1 MIARAA
7 SAGQA
12 AAADAATIASG
23 SAASALMARA
33 GTAAAE
39 IILRDCAD
47 RLHEGVVVL
56 AGTGNNGGDA
66 WVVAGVL
73 SARDVRVQV
82 LEVGEPR
89 SIEARA
95 ARDHARA
102 ALPAY
107 DPAGAFAPG
116 IFVDGILGIGA
127 AGAPRAEAARLV
139 AMLAEARTRG
149 ATIVALDVPSGLDAS
164 TGAATGA
171 VVAADLTITFGTVK
185 RGLLLRRELA
195 GRIALV
201 DLALDP
207 GPLDALPI
215 VMDAGAVRAA
225 VPTIAADAHKGTR
238 GRLLIVGGD
247 VGMAG
252 ATILAARGAL
262 RAGIGMVR
270 IMVASESLSA
280 VQSGEPAAM
289 AATWAS
295 DGAAV
300 TDAVAWADA
309 VLLGPGLGRSADA
322 ARLMDAILAS
332 GMTPVVLDADALW
345 PLSGRLDTLAD
356 IGRRRPIVLTPHA
369 GEFAR
374 LTGTSVDEVSRTR
387 FEAPAVAAQRSG
399 ATVLL
404 KGVPTVISDGR
415 ATRIS
420 ASGTPVLA
428 TGGSGDLL
436 GGIIATLL
444 AQGVP
449 SLDAAAAG
457 AWIHGRAAEIAGA
470 GQVRGVTV
478 HDVVAALPGAWKRTA
493 ARAAQDEGWSLPALP
508 DASRAA

>member
-1 MIARAA
+1 
-7 SAGQA
+7 
-12 AAADAATIASG
+12 
-23 SAASALMARA
+23 
-33 GTAAAE
+33 
-39 IILRDCAD
+39 
-47 RLHEGVVVL
+47 
-56 AGTGNNGGDA
+56 
-66 WVVAGVL
+66 
-73 SARDVRVQV
+73 
-82 LEVGEPR
+82 
-89 SIEARA
+89 
-95 ARDHARA
+95 
-102 ALPAY
+102 
-107 DPAGAFAPG
+107 
-116 IFVDGILGIGA
+116 
-127 AGAPRAEAARLV
+127 
-139 AMLAEARTRG
+139 
-149 ATIVALDVPSGLDAS
+149 
-164 TGAATGA
+164 
-171 VVAADLTITFGTVK
+171 
-185 RGLLLRRELA
+185 
-195 GRIALV
+195 
-201 DLALDP
+201 
-207 GPLDALPI
+207 
-215 VMDAGAVRAA
+215 
-225 VPTIAADAHKGTR
+225 
-238 GRLLIVGGD
+238 
-247 VGMAG
+247 MAG